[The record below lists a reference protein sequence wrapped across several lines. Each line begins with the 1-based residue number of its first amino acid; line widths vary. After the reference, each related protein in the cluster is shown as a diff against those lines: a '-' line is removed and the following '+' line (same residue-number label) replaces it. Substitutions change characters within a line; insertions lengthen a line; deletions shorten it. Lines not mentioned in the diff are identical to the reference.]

1 MKIPDNI
8 YMNICKVFQEIYKN
22 KFELNELNIANVGS
36 RGKNMTCRYRI
47 TIPEEMQNV
56 TFSYYDAVV
65 YDAVYT
71 LYRANCSKFT
81 LTDLI
86 RVMSGDERVRF
97 YRTKDKVQKREQ
109 RLRDSLEK
117 LRNATITIDYSEEV
131 QMRELKDEKGKP
143 LEEGFVADY
152 LVPVAVEKNGKAYW
166 FLEGRELPV
175 YKYAEDIGQM
185 ISVPRE
191 LLDPAVLLK
200 TMFPDPEFQDSE
212 EGKKLLEN
220 VKFSSTDE
228 MILLKRILL
237 QRLEIMRNS
246 RNSADGRRIRYYSV
260 KKEEGILPMAG
271 IYRENFE
278 QDIRFVSDRGK
289 VRFESR
295 GWKNKVHAVNKK
307 LCAIL
312 DIYKKCGYVTEYEL
326 LRNEPRSLVRGLE
339 ILGEIKRVELRKN
352 RKTETSAEK
361 TEEVK

>member
-22 KFELNELNIANVGS
+22 KFELNELNIAEVGS

-47 TIPEEMQNV
+47 TVQEEMQNV
-56 TFSYYDAVV
+56 KFSYYDAAV

-71 LYRANCSKFT
+71 LYKTNYSKFT
-81 LTDLI
+81 LTDLL
-86 RVMSGDERVRF
+86 RVMSGDEKVRF
-97 YRTKDKVQKREQ
+97 YCTKSRIQKREQ
-109 RLRDSLEK
+109 KLRDSLEK
-117 LRNATITIDYSEEV
+117 LRNTTIAIDYSEEV
-131 QMRELKDEKGKP
+131 QMRNMQDEKGKP
-143 LEEGFVADY
+143 LKGFVADY

-191 LLDPAVLLK
+191 LLDPAGLLK
-200 TMFPDPEFQDSE
+200 TMFPAKEFQESE

-228 MILLKRILL
+228 MILLKRILI
-237 QRLEIMRNS
+237 QRLETMRNS
-246 RNSADGRRIRYYSV
+246 RNNADGRRIRYYAI

-339 ILGEIKRVELRKN
+339 ILGEIKKVELRKK
-352 RKTETSAEK
+352 RETETSAEK
-361 TEEVK
+361 TAEVK

>member
-47 TIPEEMQNV
+47 TIPEEMQSV

-131 QMRELKDEKGKP
+131 QMRDLKDEKGKP
-143 LEEGFVADY
+143 LEGFVADY

-191 LLDPAVLLK
+191 LLDPVALLK

-339 ILGEIKRVELRKN
+339 ILGEIKRVELGKN
-352 RKTETSAEK
+352 RKTEISAEK
-361 TEEVK
+361 TAEVK

>member
-1 MKIPDNI
+1 M
-8 YMNICKVFQEIYKN
+8 
-22 KFELNELNIANVGS
+22 
-36 RGKNMTCRYRI
+36 RNM
-47 TIPEEMQNV
+47 Q
-56 TFSYYDAVV
+56 
-65 YDAVYT
+65 
-71 LYRANCSKFT
+71 
-81 LTDLI
+81 
-86 RVMSGDERVRF
+86 
-97 YRTKDKVQKREQ
+97 
-109 RLRDSLEK
+109 
-117 LRNATITIDYSEEV
+117 
-131 QMRELKDEKGKP
+131 DEKGKP
-143 LEEGFVADY
+143 LEGFVADY

-175 YKYAEDIGQM
+175 YKYAEDIGQ

-191 LLDPAVLLK
+191 LLDPAGLLK
-200 TMFPDPEFQDSE
+200 TMFPAKEFQESE

-228 MILLKRILL
+228 MILLKRILI

-246 RNSADGRRIRYYSV
+246 RNNADGRRIRYYAI

-339 ILGEIKRVELRKN
+339 ILGEIKKVELRKK
-352 RKTETSAEK
+352 RETETSAEK
-361 TEEVK
+361 TAEVK

>member
-1 MKIPDNI
+1 M
-8 YMNICKVFQEIYKN
+8 
-22 KFELNELNIANVGS
+22 
-36 RGKNMTCRYRI
+36 RNM
-47 TIPEEMQNV
+47 Q
-56 TFSYYDAVV
+56 
-65 YDAVYT
+65 
-71 LYRANCSKFT
+71 
-81 LTDLI
+81 
-86 RVMSGDERVRF
+86 
-97 YRTKDKVQKREQ
+97 
-109 RLRDSLEK
+109 
-117 LRNATITIDYSEEV
+117 
-131 QMRELKDEKGKP
+131 DEKGKP
-143 LEEGFVADY
+143 LEGFVADY

-191 LLDPAVLLK
+191 LLDPAGLLK
-200 TMFPDPEFQDSE
+200 TMFPAKEFQESE

-228 MILLKRILL
+228 MILLKRILI

-246 RNSADGRRIRYYSV
+246 RNNADGRRIRYYAI

-307 LCAIL
+307 TVCDPGYLQKMRLCDRIRAFTKRTKISGAGTGKFWERSKRL
-312 DIYKKCGYVTEYEL
+312 SSGK
-326 LRNEPRSLVRGLE
+326 NE
-339 ILGEIKRVELRKN
+339 KQKHLRK
-352 RKTETSAEK
+352 KLQK
-361 TEEVK
+361 